1 MRDVIQLYV
10 TDFTISRSFRNFY
23 NGFKDR
29 KYLILHTLISAQMVD
44 FQKPVPQYL
53 NEKQNIIRL
62 ILFTA
67 LFALV
72 FINAYS
78 PFGADRWYNLTRLE
92 FFTYSSLT
100 ILIGVL
106 VVVISRIIMYHECK
120 RHSINLWQYL
130 AWIFAEIFSMALTY
144 SIFEKLILKDARNL
158 TDLVKNSLRNTSL
171 VLLLPYSILW
181 LYFSWKDKKEQIE
194 RMEDYPHNSDK
205 TRNMIPFY
213 DDKGILKFS
222 VKKENLLYLESAENY
237 VNICYL
243 NKGKVS
249 KYLLRDT
256 LKKIEENF
264 SGSEIVRCHR
274 SYMVNFEKVKVIR
287 KDRDGLKLEFD
298 NPSVTDIPVSKTY
311 VDTVMQT
318 FSKYYQ
324 TTDLS

>member
-1 MRDVIQLYV
+1 MI
-10 TDFTISRSFRNFY
+10 
-23 NGFKDR
+23 
-29 KYLILHTLISAQMVD
+29 D
-44 FQKPVPQYL
+44 FQKPIPPYL

-62 ILFTA
+62 ILFTS

-78 PFGADRWYNLTRLE
+78 PFGADRWYNLTRFE

-100 ILIGVL
+100 ILLGVL
-106 VVVISRIIMYHECK
+106 VVVISRILMYHVCK
-120 RHSINLWQYL
+120 RHTINIWQYL
-130 AWIFAEIFSMALTY
+130 LWIFAEVFSMALAY
-144 SIFEKLILKDARNL
+144 GLFEKLFLKDARMFTEL
-158 TDLVKNSLRNTSL
+158 IKNSSRNTAL
-171 VLLLPYSILW
+171 VLLLPYSVLW
-181 LYFSWKDKKEQIE
+181 LYFSWRDKKEQIE
-194 RMEDYPHNSDK
+194 RLADSLPFSDNA
-205 TRNMIPFY
+205 RNMIPFY

-222 VKKENLLYLESAENY
+222 IKKENLLYLESAENY

-264 SGSEIVRCHR
+264 SGTEIVRCHR

-287 KDRDGLKLEFD
+287 KDKDGLKLEFD

-311 VDTVMQT
+311 VNTVMQT
-318 FSKYYQ
+318 FSKYFQ
-324 TTDLS
+324 AGDLS

>member
-1 MRDVIQLYV
+1 MI
-10 TDFTISRSFRNFY
+10 
-23 NGFKDR
+23 
-29 KYLILHTLISAQMVD
+29 D
-44 FQKPVPQYL
+44 FQKPIPPYL
-53 NEKQNIIRL
+53 NEKQNIVRL
-62 ILFTA
+62 ILFTS

-106 VVVISRIIMYHECK
+106 VVVISRIIMYHLCK
-120 RHSINLWQYL
+120 RHTIIIWQYL
-130 AWIFAEIFSMALTY
+130 IWIFAEVFFMALSY
-144 SIFEKLILKDARNL
+144 AMFEKLFLKDTRLFA
-158 TDLVKNSLRNTSL
+158 DLVRNSSRNTAL

-181 LYFSWKDKKEQIE
+181 LYFSWQDKKEQIE
-194 RMEDYPHNSDK
+194 RLADFQPLSDS

-222 VKKENLLYLESAENY
+222 IKKENLLYLESAENY

-256 LKKIEENF
+256 LKKIEETF
-264 SGSEIVRCHR
+264 SGTEIIRCHR
-274 SYMVNFEKVKVIR
+274 SYMVNFEKVKVVR
-287 KDRDGLKLEFD
+287 KDKDGLKLEFD

-311 VDTVMQT
+311 VNSVMQT
-318 FSKYYQ
+318 FSKYCQ
-324 TTDLS
+324 TIDGS

>member
-1 MRDVIQLYV
+1 ML
-10 TDFTISRSFRNFY
+10 
-23 NGFKDR
+23 
-29 KYLILHTLISAQMVD
+29 D
-44 FQKPVPQYL
+44 FQKPIPSYL

-62 ILFTA
+62 ILFTS

-72 FINAYS
+72 FINIYS
-78 PFGADRWYNLTRLE
+78 PFGVDRWFNLTRLE

-106 VVVISRIIMYHECK
+106 VVVLSRILMYHFCK
-120 RHSINLWQYL
+120 RHTINIWQYL
-130 AWIFAEIFSMALTY
+130 IWIFAEILLMALTY
-144 SIFEKLILKDARNL
+144 ALFEKLFLKDIRL
-158 TDLVKNSLRNTSL
+158 FSDLVRNSSRNTAL

-181 LYFSWKDKKEQIE
+181 LYFSWMDKKDQIE
-194 RMEDYPHNSDK
+194 RLADFQPSSDN

-213 DDKGILKFS
+213 DEKGILKFS
-222 VKKENLLYLESAENY
+222 IKKENLLYLESAENY

-256 LKKIEENF
+256 LKKIEETF
-264 SGSEIVRCHR
+264 SGTEIIRCHR
-274 SYMVNFEKVKVIR
+274 SYIVNFEKVKVIR

-311 VDTVMQT
+311 VSSVMQT
-318 FSKYYQ
+318 FSKYCQ
-324 TTDLS
+324 TFDVS

>member
-1 MRDVIQLYV
+1 M
-10 TDFTISRSFRNFY
+10 
-23 NGFKDR
+23 
-29 KYLILHTLISAQMVD
+29 QMFD
-44 FQKPVPQYL
+44 FQKPIPSYL
-53 NEKQNIIRL
+53 NEKQNIKRL
-62 ILFTA
+62 ILFTS

-100 ILIGVL
+100 ILLGVL
-106 VVVISRIIMYHECK
+106 VVVISRIIMYHFCK
-120 RHSINLWQYL
+120 RHTLNIWQYL
-130 AWIFAEIFSMALTY
+130 IWIFAEIFSMAVVY
-144 SIFEKLILKDARNL
+144 AMFEKLFLKDARIFS
-158 TDLVKNSLRNTSL
+158 DLVKNSSRNTAL
-171 VLLLPYSILW
+171 VLLLPYSVLW
-181 LYFSWKDKKEQIE
+181 LYFSWRDKKEQIE
-194 RMEDYPHNSDK
+194 RLADYPPSLES

-222 VKKENLLYLESAENY
+222 IKKENLLYLESAENY

-264 SGSEIVRCHR
+264 SGTEIIRCHR

-311 VDTVMQT
+311 INTVMLT

-324 TTDLS
+324 TIDPG